1 MLPAA
6 PPPTTAPQSESISY
20 VGKLVTLYGFSG
32 SSFELNGLNGRV
44 VSWDEASGH
53 CAVQI
58 DGRGATLAVRPAN
71 LQRITDT
78 PGVPLVGT
86 ASSALATAA
95 VASQSVLGGGDHRL
109 PARPLL
115 RKAGPLR
122 LQQIR
127 RDSAL
132 AEDFEDIEDLVDGQ
146 EKATVSLLHRIACE
160 RGYEQYVDPATGYS
174 VFTALQLKTRPCCGH
189 GCRHCP
195 YGHVNVP
202 KNGKR

>member
-78 PGVPLVGT
+78 PDMPSVGT
-86 ASSALATAA
+86 GSSALATAA
-95 VASQSVLGGGDHRL
+95 VASQLL
-109 PARPLL
+109 PTRPLL

-146 EKATVSLLHRIACE
+146 EKATVSLLHRVACE

>member
-44 VSWDEASGH
+44 VSWDEASAH

-78 PGVPLVGT
+78 PDMPSVGT

-95 VASQSVLGGGDHRL
+95 VASQSESL

-146 EKATVSLLHRIACE
+146 EKATVSLLHRVACE
-160 RGYEQYVDPATGYS
+160 RRYEQYVDPATGYS

>member
-78 PGVPLVGT
+78 PDMPSVGT
-86 ASSALATAA
+86 GSSALATAA
-95 VASQSVLGGGDHRL
+95 VASQLL

-146 EKATVSLLHRIACE
+146 EKATVSLLHRVACE
-160 RGYEQYVDPATGYS
+160 RGYEQYVDPATG
-174 VFTALQLKTRPCCGH
+174 
-189 GCRHCP
+189 
-195 YGHVNVP
+195 
-202 KNGKR
+202 

>member
-58 DGRGATLAVRPAN
+58 DGRGATLAVQPAN

-78 PGVPLVGT
+78 PDMPLVGMG
-86 ASSALATAA
+86 SSALATAA
-95 VASQSVLGGGDHRL
+95 VASQLL
-109 PARPLL
+109 PAKPLL

-146 EKATVSLLHRIACE
+146 EKATVSLLHRVACE

>member
-44 VSWDEASGH
+44 VSWDEASGDPSGY

-58 DGRGATLAVRPAN
+58 DGRGETLAVQPAN
-71 LQRITDT
+71 LQRTTDT
-78 PGVPLVGT
+78 PDMPSVGT

-95 VASQSVLGGGDHRL
+95 VASQSEAL

-146 EKATVSLLHRIACE
+146 EKATVSLLHRVACE

>member
-1 MLPAA
+1 M
-6 PPPTTAPQSESISY
+6 
-20 VGKLVTLYGFSG
+20 TLYGFSG

-58 DGRGATLAVRPAN
+58 DGRGATLAVQPAN

-78 PGVPLVGT
+78 PDMPLVGT

-95 VASQSVLGGGDHRL
+95 VASQSEAL

-146 EKATVSLLHRIACE
+146 EKATVSLLHRVACE

>member
-6 PPPTTAPQSESISY
+6 PPPATAPQSESSSY

-53 CAVQI
+53 CDVQI
-58 DGRGATLAVRPAN
+58 DGRGATLAVQPAN
-71 LQRITDT
+71 LQITDT
-78 PGVPLVGT
+78 PGVPSVGA
-86 ASSALATAA
+86 ASSALPTAA
-95 VASQSVLGGGDHRL
+95 VASQSEVL
-109 PARPLL
+109 PAKPLP

-122 LQQIR
+122 LEQIR

-132 AEDFEDIEDLVDGQ
+132 VEDFEDIEDLVDGQ
-146 EKATVSLLHRIACE
+146 ETATVSLLHRVACE

-202 KNGKR
+202 KGGKR

>member
-6 PPPTTAPQSESISY
+6 PPPATAPQSESSSY

-58 DGRGATLAVRPAN
+58 DGRGATLAVQPAN

-78 PGVPLVGT
+78 PDMPLVGT
-86 ASSALATAA
+86 GSSALATAA
-95 VASQSVLGGGDHRL
+95 VASQSEAL

-146 EKATVSLLHRIACE
+146 EKATVSLLHRVACE

-202 KNGKR
+202 KRGKR

>member
-58 DGRGATLAVRPAN
+58 DGRGATLAVQPAN

-78 PGVPLVGT
+78 PGVPSVGT

-95 VASQSVLGGGDHRL
+95 VASQSEAL

-115 RKAGPLR
+115 RIAGPLR

-146 EKATVSLLHRIACE
+146 EKATVSLLHRVACE

>member
-6 PPPTTAPQSESISY
+6 PPPTTASQSESISY

-78 PGVPLVGT
+78 PDMPLVGT

-95 VASQSVLGGGDHRL
+95 VASQSEAL
-109 PARPLL
+109 PAKPLL

-146 EKATVSLLHRIACE
+146 EKATVSLLHRVACD

>member
-44 VSWDEASGH
+44 VSWDEASGR

-58 DGRGATLAVRPAN
+58 DGRGETLAVQPAN
-71 LQRITDT
+71 LQRTTDT
-78 PGVPLVGT
+78 PDMPSVGT

-95 VASQSVLGGGDHRL
+95 VASQSEAL

-146 EKATVSLLHRIACE
+146 EKATVSLLHRVACE